1 MSDTI
6 GVIGQ
11 KYVDRKSNKVGT
23 LLDRDPENKKLS
35 FLDGNAEPFQVSY
48 AAFKSNWRKVITE
61 APTEEAEPVESE
73 APVNEVADE
82 PAESSY
88 ENVEVAEPE
97 TTPEVKPLT
106 KADFASEDDKIKDFV
121 KAITDVRVACVDVTP
136 TTCSVMADDVTICT
150 MEKVAD
156 GYKMFMLPDI
166 FIFTEWGNTF
176 KAGDVH
182 FNIKHGRHL
191 GVSIDCVKASL
202 GDILQFIKTAA
213 VEINLYG
220 YID

>member
-11 KYVDRKSNKVGT
+11 KYEDRKSKKVGH
-23 LLDRDPENKKLS
+23 LLSRDEANKKLN
-35 FLDGNAEPFQVSY
+35 FLDENTEPFQVSY
-48 AAFKSNWRKVITE
+48 AAFKSNWRKVIVT
-61 APTEEAEPVESE
+61 EPVE
-73 APVNEVADE
+73 EVE
-82 PAESSY
+82 PTYENFTEAESGTEPS
-88 ENVEVAEPE
+88 VEVI
-97 TTPEVKPLT
+97 KPAVLVT
-106 KADFASEDDKIKDFV
+106 EDDKIKNFV
-121 KAITDVRVACVDVTP
+121 QVLTDARVAHVSITP
-136 TTCSVMADDVTICT
+136 TDAEVVADDITICT
-150 MEKVAD
+150 MQKVGD

-182 FNIKHGRHL
+182 FNIKQGRHI
-191 GVSIDCVKASL
+191 GVAIDCVKASL
-202 GDILQFIKTAA
+202 GDILQAIKTAA

>member
-6 GVIGQ
+6 GIIGQ
-11 KYVDRKSNKVGT
+11 KYEDRKSKKTGV
-23 LLDRDPENKKLS
+23 LVERDAENKKLS
-35 FLDGNAEPFQVSY
+35 FLGENEESFQVSF
-48 AAFKSNWRKVITE
+48 AAFKSNWRKVVQ
-61 APTEEAEPVESE
+61 AEPANEPEVE
-73 APVNEVADE
+73 
-82 PAESSY
+82 
-88 ENVEVAEPE
+88 AEPE
-97 TTPEVKPLT
+97 TVVEQ
-106 KADFASEDDKIKDFV
+106 KAPKFNSEDEKIKDFV
-121 KAITDVRVACVDVTP
+121 KALTEARVASVDIVT
-136 TTCSVMADDVTICT
+136 DDVTIMADDITICE
-150 MEKVAD
+150 MKKVEA

-182 FNIKHGRHL
+182 FNIRQGRHL
-191 GVSIDCVKASL
+191 GVSIDCVKATL

>member
-23 LLDRDPENKKLS
+23 LLDRDAENKKLS
-35 FLDGNAEPFQVSY
+35 FLDGNGEPFQVSY

-61 APTEEAEPVESE
+61 VPVEVE
-73 APVNEVADE
+73 PADE
-82 PAESSY
+82 Y
-88 ENVEVAEPE
+88 AEPE
-97 TTPEVKPLT
+97 DVEPEASYSNVTESGPATKPEVTLF
-106 KADFASEDDKIKDFV
+106 DEDAKIKDFV
-121 KAITDVRVACVDVTP
+121 KALTEARVASVDIIGDE
-136 TTCSVMADDVTICT
+136 TTVMADDVTICT
-150 MEKVAD
+150 LHKVAD

-166 FIFTEWGNTF
+166 FIFAEWWPNAF
-176 KAGDVH
+176 SASDVH
-182 FNIKHGRHL
+182 FNIKHGKYA
-191 GVSIDCVKASL
+191 GVLIDCVKASL

>member
-35 FLDGNAEPFQVSY
+35 FLDGNGEPFQISY

-61 APTEEAEPVESE
+61 APTEPVEPE
-73 APVNEVADE
+73 EFAEFDVE
-82 PAESSY
+82 PETSY
-88 ENVEVAEPE
+88 ENVEKVEPE
-97 TTPEVKPLT
+97 QILEPAVLT
-106 KADFASEDDKIKDFV
+106 DEDSKIKNFV
-121 KAITDVRVACVDVTP
+121 QTLTDCRVACVDIVTDHAE
-136 TTCSVMADDVTICT
+136 VMADDVIICT
-150 MEKVAD
+150 LDKVAN

-176 KAGDVH
+176 TAKDVH
-182 FNIKHGRHL
+182 FNIKHGRHS
-191 GVSIDCVKASL
+191 GVVVDCVRASL
-202 GDILQFIKTAA
+202 GDILQLIKTAA

>member
-11 KYVDRKSNKVGT
+11 TYEDRKSKKTGV
-23 LLDRDPENKKLS
+23 LVDRDAENKKLS
-35 FLDGNAEPFQVSY
+35 FLDDNAQPFQVSY
-48 AAFKSNWRKVITE
+48 AAFKSNWRKVV
-61 APTEEAEPVESE
+61 PAEPVEE
-73 APVNEVADE
+73 FAE
-82 PAESSY
+82 PADVEPESSY
-88 ENVEVAEPE
+88 SNVEVAEPGTE
-97 TTPEVKPLT
+97 PSVTIKPAVLDT
-106 KADFASEDDKIKDFV
+106 EDQKIKNFV
-121 KAITDVRVACVDVTP
+121 DTLTDCRVASVDIIGD
-136 TTCSVMADDVTICT
+136 TCSVMADDVTICT

-166 FIFTEWGNTF
+166 FIFAEWGDTF

-182 FNIKHGRHL
+182 FNIKQGRHT
-191 GVSIDCVKASL
+191 GVSVDCVRASL
-202 GDILQFIKTAA
+202 GDILQAIKTAA

>member
-11 KYVDRKSNKVGT
+11 KYIDRKSNKVGT
-23 LLDRDPENKKLS
+23 LLDRDVENKKLS
-35 FLDGNAEPFQVSY
+35 FLSESGEPFQVSY
-48 AAFKSNWRKVITE
+48 AAFKSNWRKVI
-61 APTEEAEPVESE
+61 AEVPV
-73 APVNEVADE
+73 E
-82 PAESSY
+82 PAEEFAEP
-88 ENVEVAEPE
+88 ENVEPETSYSNFEVAEPG
-97 TTPEVKPLT
+97 TKPEVKIV
-106 KADFASEDDKIKDFV
+106 SEDDKIKDFV
-121 KAITDVRVACVDVTP
+121 KALTEVRVASVEVTP
-136 TTCSVMADDVTICT
+136 TSCSVMADDVIICT
-150 MEKVAD
+150 LDKVAD

-176 KAGDVH
+176 KAKDVH
-182 FNIKHGRHL
+182 FNIKQGRHT
-191 GVSIDCVKASL
+191 GVSVDCVRASL

>member
-11 KYVDRKSNKVGT
+11 KYEDRKSKKVGT
-23 LLDRDPENKKLS
+23 LLDRDVENKKLS
-35 FLDGNAEPFQVSY
+35 FLGENGEPFQVSF
-48 AAFKSNWRKVITE
+48 AAFKSNWRKVV
-61 APTEEAEPVESE
+61 TEE
-73 APVNEVADE
+73 PVNEVADE
-82 PAESSY
+82 PTDA
-88 ENVEVAEPE
+88 VAEPNGAVE
-97 TTPEVKPLT
+97 EPVA
-106 KADFASEDDKIKDFV
+106 KADFANEDDKIKDFV
-121 KAITDVRVACVDVTP
+121 KALTDVRVASVDVTP
-136 TTCSVMADDVTICT
+136 TTCSVMADDVIICT
-150 MEKVAD
+150 LDKVAD

-182 FNIKHGRHL
+182 FNIKHGRHA
-191 GVSIDCVKASL
+191 GVVVDCVRASL
-202 GDILQFIKTAA
+202 GDILQLIKTAA